1 MFSSGFRRERVFLF
15 CCASLGASCL
25 PGKINFYIGVCGL
38 IFLFNK
44 RKINNER
51 LGGSEK

>member
-1 MFSSGFRRERVFLF
+1 M
-15 CCASLGASCL
+15 